1 MGFILLC
8 KQLMERKQ
16 RECDV
21 VSALSSQREWFDIKW
36 LHWFPFRQLLV
47 NLKLI
52 LPPIVVHLLWIAYT
66 AYFVM
71 RIQLFKCGVHCFKH
85 LEYAGSIAFRASP
98 TASWVRLDHHC
109 LFLQRRKVGLTWVDC
124 LTHVHAAEWGGEKG
138 LEPRTLNVRILP
150 GICCVCP
157 APLHLQCPPHKLPR
171 WQSEGK
177 SKSQYPCCPC
187 PEGTGNACKLDEKSL
202 GSSSSPLPWEAWI
215 SWPFWASVSS
225 YLTWRWWSLP
235 CLLNQVTIKWKPR
248 QCENANGIRYG
259 ATSA

>member
-21 VSALSSQREWFDIKW
+21 HSTLSSQREWFDTKW

-52 LPPIVVHLLWIAYT
+52 LPPIVVHLLWIAYM
-66 AYFVM
+66 AYFVR

-98 TASWVRLDHHC
+98 TAPWVRLDHHC

-124 LTHVHAAEWGGEKG
+124 HAAEWGGEGTWAQDPKCQD
-138 LEPRTLNVRILP
+138 LSWNLWCLS
-150 GICCVCP
+150 CP
-157 APLHLQCPPHKLPR
+157 SPPAVAQVAEWGKESKPIPLLSLSWRHWQCM
-171 WQSEGK
+171 
-177 SKSQYPCCPC
+177 
-187 PEGTGNACKLDEKSL
+187 
-202 GSSSSPLPWEAWI
+202 
-215 SWPFWASVSS
+215 
-225 YLTWRWWSLP
+225 
-235 CLLNQVTIKWKPR
+235 
-248 QCENANGIRYG
+248 
-259 ATSA
+259 